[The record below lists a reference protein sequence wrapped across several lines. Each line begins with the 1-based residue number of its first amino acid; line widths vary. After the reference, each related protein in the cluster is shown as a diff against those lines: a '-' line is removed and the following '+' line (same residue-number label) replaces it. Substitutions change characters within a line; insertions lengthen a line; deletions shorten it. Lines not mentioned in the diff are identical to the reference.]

1 MYVPVAGGDT
11 LTREDFDPNN
21 PAHYEQLTRAEAK
34 NTCSSE
40 SSRFGIEKIFAKLG
54 ILVSAS
60 TSFIHY
66 YFYTVEHTPV
76 IAHLVALFFFCFF
89 FI

>member
-1 MYVPVAGGDT
+1 
-11 LTREDFDPNN
+11 L
-21 PAHYEQLTRAEAK
+21 
-34 NTCSSE
+34 
-40 SSRFGIEKIFAKLG
+40 AKLG